1 MGVMVTVLVHMPEL
15 WIFAASLVVSGAAL
29 AVFLWWMEKSVARRA
44 PQGPSSRDK
53 APDEE
58 NALLAQWG
66 YDYDAR
72 QDVLVSR
79 FDAWQRRYGY
89 CRLQD
94 EAAAA
99 CGALIH
105 CEPVPFTFR
114 GRRYLLGFWKGQY
127 GLAAGAEIGLLRAE
141 GPDLFLPGVFQGPLY
156 RFVPDEECPAMTLTL
171 FKGEKVLFGLE
182 ARHWRLAGFRPGL
195 FARAED
201 LVLRASLTFP
211 SQEMAQAVYS
221 ALLDAGYTPYEIG
234 RVDETVYVTFSQP
247 HTPQP
252 RSQKGHL
259 ARLRALR
266 LWWAARRYRRAV
278 RNLPGI
284 GAVLERLKEKRPA
297 LFAMLSGGLRG
308 LRLLTARGALPE
320 ESLTGVK

>member
-1 MGVMVTVLVHMPEL
+1 MGVMVTVLIQMPEF
-15 WIFAASLVVSGAAL
+15 WVFIASLVVSCAVL
-29 AVFLWWMEKSVARRA
+29 AVFLWKMEKSVVKVPEKPPGRGRA
-44 PQGPSSRDK
+44 PEDGS
-53 APDEE
+53 
-58 NALLAQWG
+58 ALLAQWG

-105 CEPVPFTFR
+105 CEPVPFSFQ
-114 GRRYLLGFWKGQY
+114 GGRYLLGLWKGQY
-127 GLAAGAEIGLLRAE
+127 GLAAGAEIGFFRAE
-141 GPDLFLPGVFQGPLY
+141 GPDLSIPGVFQGPFY
-156 RFVPDEECPAMTLTL
+156 RFVPDAECPAMTLTL

-195 FARAED
+195 FARPED
-201 LVLRASLTFP
+201 LVLRASVAFP
-211 SQEMAQAVYS
+211 SVEMAQAACS

-234 RVDETVYVTFSQP
+234 RVDETVYITFSQP

-252 RSQKGHL
+252 KSQRSLL
-259 ARLRALR
+259 ARLKAVR
-266 LWWAARRYRRAV
+266 LWRAAGRYRRAV
-278 RNLPGI
+278 RNLSGM
-284 GAVLERLKEKRPA
+284 GAVLQHLKKRDPG
-297 LFAMLSGGLRG
+297 LFALLSGGLRG
-308 LRLLTARGALPE
+308 IQLLTARGALPE
-320 ESLTGVK
+320 ESLAGAR